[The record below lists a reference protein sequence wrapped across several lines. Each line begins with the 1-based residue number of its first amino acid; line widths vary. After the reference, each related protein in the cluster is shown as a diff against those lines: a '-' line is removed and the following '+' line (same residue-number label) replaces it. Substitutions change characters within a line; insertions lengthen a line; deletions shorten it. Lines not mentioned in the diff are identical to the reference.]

1 MVQFKLSKDLYNLKP
16 DSLQPSGSLLDELCC
31 QPCSFFFYKTMSAL
45 SSFIVLKINLY
56 EIYFRRVVYYDNC
69 LTHQALN

>member
-1 MVQFKLSKDLYNLKP
+1 MVQYKTDLLQASGNL
-16 DSLQPSGSLLDELCC
+16 LVVNINELCC

-56 EIYFRRVVYYDNC
+56 EIYFPRVV
-69 LTHQALN
+69 